1 MSHFLSRAALLLRF
15 ADNELTA
22 QLSQADRDTADCI
35 RAVQQ
40 RVYAV
45 TRDID
50 SACRANQHLTRRTSK
65 VQR

>member
-50 SACRANQHLTRRTSK
+50 SVLSGRPTPDEK
-65 VQR
+65 DK